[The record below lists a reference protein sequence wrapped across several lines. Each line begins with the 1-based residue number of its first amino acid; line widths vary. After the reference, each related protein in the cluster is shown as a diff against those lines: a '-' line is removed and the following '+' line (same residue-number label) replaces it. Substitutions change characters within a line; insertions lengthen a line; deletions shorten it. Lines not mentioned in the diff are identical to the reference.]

1 MEFKSNAWID
11 RWSDHLMAAFHE
23 DSGSVPARNA
33 WAIELGCMDGLPNEV
48 LALFRINL
56 GRDQGQSR
64 DDRQVASVVV
74 RGGFSDDPRLSAS
87 GKFPK
92 SRGPLRA
99 PAGVARFV
107 EVRGV
112 KLSSKAHDH
121 PAQTGDGHGASAGS
135 ASSIRWMKLV

>member
-56 GRDQGQSR
+56 GRDRDNPEMTVRLLQASYEAVFRTTQDFLRVGSSR
-64 DDRQVASVVV
+64 S
-74 RGGFSDDPRLSAS
+74 
-87 GKFPK
+87 
-92 SRGPLRA
+92 
-99 PAGVARFV
+99 PA
-107 EVRGV
+107 
-112 KLSSKAHDH
+112 AH
-121 PAQTGDGHGASAGS
+121 
-135 ASSIRWMKLV
+135 